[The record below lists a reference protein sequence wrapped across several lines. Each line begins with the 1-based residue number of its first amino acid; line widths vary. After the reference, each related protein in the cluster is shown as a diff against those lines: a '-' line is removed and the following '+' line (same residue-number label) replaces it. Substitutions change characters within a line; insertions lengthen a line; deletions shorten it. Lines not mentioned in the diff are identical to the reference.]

1 MHRKTK
7 ILSLIIINFFIFS
20 LTMFSFAGGM
30 DPISIAWSG
39 PDLTGVDTL
48 YGLGNTILG
57 IIQYVGAGV
66 AVIATLLLAMR
77 YMYSSPDDKAE
88 IKRKLMPFIIGGVL
102 VFGATS
108 LVKIVETFVG
118 EIL

>member
-30 DPISIAWSG
+30 DPISIAGSG

-57 IIQYVGAGV
+57 IIQ
-66 AVIATLLLAMR
+66 
-77 YMYSSPDDKAE
+77 
-88 IKRKLMPFIIGGVL
+88 
-102 VFGATS
+102 
-108 LVKIVETFVG
+108 
-118 EIL
+118 